1 MKYSILFLLFFVLL
15 LTGCKSVKLPETK
28 TIVHEDQID
37 SLIIDGKKTGSFVNA
52 NINGKDI
59 QLLFDTGAS
68 RSALKGLDLI
78 GGEKALTKN
87 NHLKD
92 QQIGTASGSVETILY
107 SADSLNLNAV
117 THRNY
122 TCYLLNTPQMEFN
135 CNSGLLRL
143 NSKGVLGMNVFFD
156 TDKALFL
163 NYKDQYLELLNPENL
178 NLKGYQEIEA
188 EFNNNNTISVETI
201 INGEKYD
208 LLLDSG
214 AAEFIILNKDPFK
227 SQDQKLDMKS
237 LNMMLANGLEPSK
250 ASVYKNKRLQISN
263 LNINKNIIAVNES
276 LDVNAL
282 GFKLMKNYNWIL
294 DLKNEKVYIKKVAES
309 DVDKYFDK
317 LSSVRH
323 LAVAVNGR
331 LMIAYSA
338 TDDYAIGSSIKSVN
352 GEVVNEQNI
361 CDLQQLLID
370 NKDNWEDIDIEMY

>member
-1 MKYSILFLLFFVLL
+1 MRPSRINYLFIILFVFS
-15 LTGCKSVKLPETK
+15 CKTVKLPETK
-28 TIVHEDQID
+28 TIVHEGQID
-37 SLIIDGKKTGSFVNA
+37 SLIIDSKKTGSFVNA

-59 QLLFDTGAS
+59 QLLLDTGAS

-78 GGEKALTKN
+78 GGEKGLTKD

-135 CNSGLLRL
+135 CNSGLLSL

-163 NYKDQYLELLNPENL
+163 NYKDQYLELLDPENL

-214 AAEFIILNKDPFK
+214 ATEFVILNENPFK

-237 LNMMLANGLEPSK
+237 LNMLANGLKPSK
-250 ASVYKNKRLQISN
+250 VSVFKNVDLQLSGLN
-263 LNINKNIIAVNES
+263 LDNNIITVYES

-282 GFKLMKNYNWIL
+282 GFKFMKNYNWIL
-294 DLKNEKVYIKKVAES
+294 DLKNEKVYIKKS
-309 DVDKYFDK
+309 
-317 LSSVRH
+317 
-323 LAVAVNGR
+323 
-331 LMIAYSA
+331 
-338 TDDYAIGSSIKSVN
+338 
-352 GEVVNEQNI
+352 
-361 CDLQQLLID
+361 C
-370 NKDNWEDIDIEMY
+370 